1 MAAPVTASSARRPAK
16 TRRVVPQLVA
26 IGLVLG
32 LVGAMAIQPTRQ
44 LLAQRDRIGQMSGDL
59 NRLQRD
65 NRRLQERVEQLNDPH
80 YLEQEARRMGLT
92 RPGETTYVVV
102 PPSEQKTSED
112 GRPRRR
118 PRPATAEDPGFLQS
132 FLQFVGL
139 R

>member
-1 MAAPVTASSARRPAK
+1 M
-16 TRRVVPQLVA
+16 PQLVI

-59 NRLQRD
+59 NHLERD
-65 NRRLQERVEQLNDPH
+65 NRRLAERIERLNDPD
-80 YLEQEARRMGLT
+80 YLEQEARRVGLV

-102 PPSEQKTSED
+102 PPSRKEAPRDRAPDASEE
-112 GRPRRR
+112 
-118 PRPATAEDPGFLQS
+118 PAGEPEERS
-132 FLQFVGL
+132 FLESFMHFVGL